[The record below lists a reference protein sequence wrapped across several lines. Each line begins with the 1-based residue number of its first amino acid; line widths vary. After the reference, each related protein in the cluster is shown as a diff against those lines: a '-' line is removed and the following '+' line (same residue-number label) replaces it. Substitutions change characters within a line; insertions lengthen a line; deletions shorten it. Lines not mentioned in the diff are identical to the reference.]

1 MDSGKQVLERVRIPT
16 RIIVHRLALTPGA
29 LADIVRA
36 GTFKPSDGAV
46 CELEA
51 GGKVIA
57 RGKIVARG
65 RIVRRRG
72 GFFFKVSEV
81 AEEAGS

>member
-16 RIIVHRLALTPGA
+16 RIIVHRLARTPEA
-29 LADIVRA
+29 LADIVRT
-36 GTFKPSDGAV
+36 GTFAPADGAV

-51 GGKVIA
+51 GGKI
-57 RGKIVARG
+57 IARG

-72 GFFFKVSEV
+72 GFFFNVREV

>member
-29 LADIVRA
+29 LADIVRT
-36 GTFKPSDGAV
+36 GTFTPADGAV

-51 GGKVIA
+51 G
-57 RGKIVARG
+57 GKIVARG

>member
-1 MDSGKQVLERVRIPT
+1 MENGKQVLERIRIPT
-16 RIIVHRLALTPGA
+16 RIIVHRLELTPEA
-29 LADIVRA
+29 LADVVRTR
-36 GTFKPSDGAV
+36 TFVPADGAV

-51 GGKVIA
+51 GGKI
-57 RGKIVARG
+57 IARG

-72 GFFFKVSEV
+72 AFTFKVQEM

>member
-1 MDSGKQVLERVRIPT
+1 MKSAKQVLERIRIPA
-16 RIIVHRLALTPGA
+16 RVIVHRAELTPGA

-36 GTFKPSDGAV
+36 GSLAAARGAV

-57 RGKIVARG
+57 RG

-72 GFFFKVSEV
+72 EFFFKVRETAKGGTS
-81 AEEAGS
+81 

>member
-1 MDSGKQVLERVRIPT
+1 MDTGKQVLERIRIPT
-16 RIIVHRLALTPGA
+16 RVIVHRLELTPGA
-29 LADIVRA
+29 LADIVRT

-57 RGKIVARG
+57 RGKIV
-65 RIVRRRG
+65 RRRG
-72 GFFFKVSEV
+72 AYWFKVGET
-81 AEEAGS
+81 AKEERS

>member
-1 MDSGKQVLERVRIPT
+1 MDSGKQVLERIRIPT

-29 LADIVRA
+29 LADIVRT
-36 GTFKPSDGAV
+36 GTFTPADGAV

-51 GGKVIA
+51 GGKI
-57 RGKIVARG
+57 IARG

-72 GFFFKVSEV
+72 GFFFKVGDI

>member
-16 RIIVHRLALTPGA
+16 RIIVHRLTLTPAA
-29 LADIVRA
+29 LADIVRT
-36 GTFKPSDGAV
+36 GTLTPADGAV
-46 CELEA
+46 CDLEA
-51 GGKVIA
+51 G
-57 RGKIVARG
+57 GKIVARG

-72 GFFFKVSEV
+72 GVFFKVSEV

>member
-1 MDSGKQVLERVRIPT
+1 MDSGKQVLDRVRIPT
-16 RIIVHRLALTPGA
+16 RIIVNRLALTPGA
-29 LADIVRA
+29 LADIVRT
-36 GTFKPSDGAV
+36 GTFTPAGGAV

-51 GGKVIA
+51 GGKIIA
-57 RGKIVARG
+57 WG

-72 GFFFKVSEV
+72 GYFFKVREV